1 MVSLC
6 WVLIGC
12 ALAGKFDETES
23 DYTIVV
29 GAGKHD
35 CYHETFKK
43 DVSFEFEYQVID
55 GGDLDITV
63 TIFDPSGKKIG
74 EDVQQEDGLHPIES
88 GAGGDF
94 RFCFDNRHSRMSE
107 KKVFFEIFLDDDYED
122 YDDYDDDEEYK
133 EFRDNLA
140 KDEDY
145 EGDALKGLQKSL
157 NTIKVNHGKT
167 LQFQAMLRAFEAK
180 DRNVIEHNY
189 ERVNF
194 WSMVHLIAMV
204 GTAIFQVFFLRSL
217 FAQPISGKGTKQ
229 AT

>member
-1 MVSLC
+1 MAFLW
-6 WVLIGC
+6 WVLVGLT
-12 ALAGKFDETES
+12 LAGKFDETES

-29 GAGKHD
+29 AAGKKD
-35 CYHETFKK
+35 CYHESFKK
-43 DVSFEFEYQVID
+43 DTSFEFEYQVID
-55 GGDLDITV
+55 GGDLDISV

-74 EDVQQEDGLHPIES
+74 EDIRQEDGLHPITT
-88 GAGGDF
+88 GAGGAF
-94 RFCFDNRHSRMSE
+94 QFCFDNSFSRMSE
-107 KKVFFEIFLDDDYED
+107 KKVFFEIFLDDEDYD
-122 YDDYDDDEEYK
+122 YDDYDEDEDYK

-145 EGDALKGLQKSL
+145 EGDTLKGLQKSL

-194 WSMVHLIAMV
+194 WSMVHLVAMI
-204 GTAIFQVFFLRSL
+204 GTAIFQVFFLRSM
-217 FAQPISGKGTKQ
+217 FAQPTPSHGTKM